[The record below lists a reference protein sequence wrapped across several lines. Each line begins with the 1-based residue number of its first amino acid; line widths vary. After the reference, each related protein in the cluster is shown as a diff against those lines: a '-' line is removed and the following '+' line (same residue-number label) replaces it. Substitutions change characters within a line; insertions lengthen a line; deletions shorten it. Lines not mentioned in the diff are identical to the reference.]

1 MARVNPVYE
10 DTVEASGPQLF
21 TNSRDCTINLGMLY
35 LEIPFKRLV
44 YPKFISI
51 IVETRCN

>member
-10 DTVEASGPQLF
+10 DTVEASGSQLF

-44 YPKFISI
+44 YILSLFL
-51 IVETRCN
+51 